1 MQFVQK
7 SPAARLCE
15 QPEGLT
21 KSALS
26 KFGYLNHIGLT
37 DNRVNDFN
45 LCIFRVKIE
54 GFVFVGKHLIFH
66 AIQPEFQEEKSEVDM
81 HFSLYGPRFPCEE
94 ENVTVLD
101 IIKAH
106 LACLARL
113 QDCLQLLC

>member
-26 KFGYLNHIGLT
+26 KFGYLNHIGPI
-37 DNRVNDFN
+37 DSNNRANDFN
-45 LCIFRVKIE
+45 LCIFRVKTE
-54 GFVFVGKHLIFH
+54 GFLFVGKHFIFH
-66 AIQPEFQEEKSEVDM
+66 AIQPEFQEENSEVDM
-81 HFSLYGPRFPCEE
+81 HFSLCGPLFPCEE
-94 ENVTVLD
+94 ENVDVLD

-106 LACLARL
+106 LACLAKL
-113 QDCLQLLC
+113 